1 MRLCDV
7 ISTQGDGDSADGE
20 PRVEMT
26 ATIHP
31 PSPTQSELSQSE
43 LSGDALPA
51 NLFATLPPDLKNDR
65 YPNARSSVGKRASI
79 PLVGFLIIFCI
90 GVALTVAWRPHGA
103 REMRASSY
111 PQVSGSEPQAE
122 PVVQGAPDVIVRA
135 SPTASSPDYR
145 QPNGM
150 LLDFDAVR
158 QSIDRIATSI
168 ASNQGRMMSTADQI
182 ATNQEQMA
190 RSVDQIA
197 RSIEGMATA
206 QKQIGRNVDR
216 IATTQEQITLRLDQL
231 TADQERMTRE
241 IAKLQEIE
249 QSVRSK
255 NSESSP
261 RPSSAPSPKPLL
273 RPASASAPKPAS
285 TTPTLPEPVGP
296 SWPQGTE
303 ESAKQRP

>member
-1 MRLCDV
+1 
-7 ISTQGDGDSADGE
+7 
-20 PRVEMT
+20 MT
-26 ATIHP
+26 ATTHP

-43 LSGDALPA
+43 LSGDALPV
-51 NLFATLPPDLKNDR
+51 NLFATLPPELKNDR
-65 YPNARSSVGKRASI
+65 YPNAGASVGKRASI

-90 GVALTVAWRPHGA
+90 GVALTVAWRPYGA

-111 PQVSGSEPQAE
+111 PQVSGLEPQAE
-122 PVVQGAPDVIVRA
+122 PAVQSAPDVIVPA
-135 SPTASSPDYR
+135 SPTASSPDHR

-158 QSIDRIATSI
+158 QSIDRIASSI

-182 ATNQEQMA
+182 ATNQEQ
-190 RSVDQIA
+190 IA
-197 RSIEGMATA
+197 RSIEGMATT
-206 QKQIGRNVDR
+206 QKQIGRSVDR

-261 RPSSAPSPKPLL
+261 RPSSASSPKPLL
-273 RPASASAPKPAS
+273 RPASASAPKPIS
-285 TTPTLPEPVGP
+285 PTPTLPEPVGP
-296 SWPQGTE
+296 SWLQGTE